1 MNQLHPRSSSEH
13 YFFKS
18 DAIST
23 KAGHAEVREGGND
36 HQRIYTDDGIA
47 GELLRRSKQER
58 VVAAGMSPAIP
69 AVAAVADCGL

>member
-36 HQRIYTDDGIA
+36 QRIYTYDGIA
-47 GELLRRSKQER
+47 GGLLRRSKQER
-58 VVAAGMSPAIP
+58 VVAAGASPAIP